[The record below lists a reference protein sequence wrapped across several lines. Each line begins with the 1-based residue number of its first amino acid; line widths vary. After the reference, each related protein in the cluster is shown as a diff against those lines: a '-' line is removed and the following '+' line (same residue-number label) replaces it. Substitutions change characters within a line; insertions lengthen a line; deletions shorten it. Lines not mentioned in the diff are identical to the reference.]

1 MGGAIL
7 AGLLKSGFD
16 PANIS
21 VSTKTAASAE
31 KHIDELGVH
40 AFALE
45 NGADANAM
53 AVAGADVVLVGV
65 KPAYV
70 TEVLAEIADAINDN
84 ALVISVAAGVTTASM
99 EAVLPEDVGV
109 VRAMP
114 NTPAIVGR
122 AVTGIAAGERATD
135 WAVETTVQ
143 LFETVG
149 KTIVL
154 EESRID
160 ALSTISGSGPAYVFY
175 LIEQLTLAAKHHG
188 FNDQDAAL
196 LVNETFLGAS
206 ELLAASGKT
215 PEALRKQVPDAIK
228 QLPPEE
234 GEDDSGSSSSSA
246 TSSGSACSAVMPS
259 ATCSGVPTSGKP
271 PWPAAILVFSR
282 NGPASGAVSRS
293 FAIHLVGSQ

>member
-1 MGGAIL
+1 VKINRIAILGSGSMGQAIL

-16 PANIS
+16 PLKIA
-21 VSTKTAASAE
+21 VSTKSDATTSQ
-31 KHIDELGVH
+31 HIEDFGVN

-45 NGADANAM
+45 NGDDANQM
-53 AVAGADVVLVGV
+53 AVAGADVILVAV

-70 TEVLAEIADAINDN
+70 AEVLADVADNLDDN

-99 EAVLPEDVGV
+99 EAILPQDVAV
-109 VRAMP
+109 VRSMP

-135 WAVETTVQ
+135 WAIETTVQ

-154 EESRID
+154 DESRID

-175 LIEQLTLAAKHHG
+175 LIEQLTKAAKHHG

-196 LVNETFLGAS
+196 LVNDTFLGAS
-206 ELLAASGKT
+206 EL
-215 PEALRKQVPDAIK
+215 
-228 QLPPEE
+228 
-234 GEDDSGSSSSSA
+234 
-246 TSSGSACSAVMPS
+246 
-259 ATCSGVPTSGKP
+259 
-271 PWPAAILVFSR
+271 
-282 NGPASGAVSRS
+282 
-293 FAIHLVGSQ
+293 